1 MKYTICGFSQEAALK
16 FKQVITENGK
26 TKTLKLDN
34 TDLTLLRWF
43 VDFYPKMKKKIIG
56 ETQYAWVNYKSLVD
70 DLPILSIEKKQVY
83 RRFSKMCKFGILTHY
98 HDKVGG
104 SFSYYSFGSQYTL
117 LIDSDPGIQKSYPGI
132 QKSYP
137 LGLKS
142 PNKDSSININN
153 SSIKYKEEYKEEK
166 IDCQEVADAFNETCV
181 SLPLSKNKNL
191 DFVPPQFY
199 TLYNSHNIQHLGDN
213 NNTDNN
219 KEKST
224 KEKVYSEKQSF
235 PPPSTEKKESVNYQK
250 IVDSFN
256 KTCTSL
262 PKVCSLTEK
271 RKRAIKLILKK
282 HSLKELEMVFKKVE
296 DSDFLNGNSDKW
308 SGATFD
314 WILKESNFIKV
325 MEGNYDNKIKYNNLH
340 GTPSYDI
347 EGYEKYNIFD
357 YI

>member
-1 MKYTICGFSQEAALK
+1 MLMSTYFKPKKSNFTMVSNFALRDTNLSRKAKGLYAEIYSYITIPNFKLSKSYLIKRGIEGESAFNTMWNELKEKGYLKQYRIRSYKNSNGFIYEYEL
-16 FKQVITENGK
+16 
-26 TKTLKLDN
+26 LDKP
-34 TDLTLLRWF
+34 DLTTPYLINI
-43 VDFYPKMKKKIIG
+43 KI
-56 ETQYAWVNYKSLVD
+56 D
-70 DLPILSIEKKQVY
+70 
-83 RRFSKMCKFGILTHY
+83 
-98 HDKVGG
+98 
-104 SFSYYSFGSQYTL
+104 GSQGTVHNRKASNYE
-117 LIDSDPGIQKSYPGI
+117 DGEKS
-132 QKSYP
+132 
-137 LGLKS
+137 
-142 PNKDSSININN
+142 
-153 SSIKYKEEYKEEK
+153 
-166 IDCQEVADAFNETCV
+166 T
-181 SLPLSKNKNL
+181 LSKNKNL

-199 TLYNSHNIQHLGDN
+199 TLYNSHNIQNLGDNNNTDN

-314 WILKESNFIKV
+314 WLLKESNFIKV

>member
-117 LIDSDPGIQKSYPGI
+117 LIDSDHGIQKSYPRT

-181 SLPLSKNKNL
+181 SLPRVLK
-191 DFVPPQFY
+191 
-199 TLYNSHNIQHLGDN
+199 
-213 NNTDNN
+213 
-219 KEKST
+219 
-224 KEKVYSEKQSF
+224 
-235 PPPSTEKKESVNYQK
+235 
-250 IVDSFN
+250 
-256 KTCTSL
+256 
-262 PKVCSLTEK
+262 LTNK
-271 RKRAIKLILKK
+271 RKKAINSILKK
-282 HSLKELEMVFKKVE
+282 YSLEELKNIFKKVE
-296 DSDFLNGNSDKW
+296 DSSFLNGSSGKW

-314 WILKESNFIKV
+314 WLIKESNLIKV
-325 MEGNYDNKIKYNNLH
+325 IEGNYDDKCKYNNLH

-347 EGYEKYNIFD
+347 EGYDNYINDED
-357 YI
+357 YFNSIHRMI

>member
-117 LIDSDPGIQKSYPGI
+117 LIDSDPGIQKSYPPRI

-181 SLPLSKNKNL
+181 SLPQVSK
-191 DFVPPQFY
+191 
-199 TLYNSHNIQHLGDN
+199 
-213 NNTDNN
+213 
-219 KEKST
+219 
-224 KEKVYSEKQSF
+224 
-235 PPPSTEKKESVNYQK
+235 
-250 IVDSFN
+250 
-256 KTCTSL
+256 
-262 PKVCSLTEK
+262 LTNK
-271 RKRAIKLILKK
+271 RKKAIKSILKK
-282 HSLKELEMVFKKVE
+282 YSLEELKNIFKKVE
-296 DSDFLNGNSDKW
+296 DSSFLNGSSGKW

-314 WILKESNFIKV
+314 WLLKESNFIKV
-325 MEGNYDNKIKYNNLH
+325 MEGNYDDKIKYNNLH
-340 GTPSYDI
+340 SKPSYDI
-347 EGYEKYNIFD
+347 EEYEKLDESHYLNLNHFLE
-357 YI
+357 